1 MRTPRAPFFV
11 VPALLLAASCGG
23 ESTTPS
29 IGTPPA
35 LTSEP
40 GPVGPVLPSA
50 PSVAPEDARSLIDT
64 LSVQERFAREVDQ
77 VDDAQLMAS
86 MMVGQHRAHFVN
98 GFPGLVEFVIL
109 NTGSGWQEK
118 FLLQLP
124 PTMPTGP
131 VPLLVVFH
139 KFGSS
144 HGDVLN
150 TTFFA
155 ETQAR
160 GWYGM
165 APLGARQKH
174 FGNNESQ
181 INTRAA
187 LNLVARLFP
196 VDRQRVY
203 GVGFSMGG
211 GAMANYAARH
221 VDPRGIR
228 FAALVDHTGGVSLS
242 HTWFYEPDDADLDD
256 NTPTPGAN
264 LEVPDI
270 LESYFG
276 GTPAASP
283 FQYQRCSLI
292 DLDPTFG
299 TINPTTNFARNL
311 KSIPTHIWI
320 ANADPMAYLVTQTSA
335 FDGHLQAQGVDHQY
349 TSPPGNTHVWATVD
363 ETAACDWLQTK
374 TLQTPTS
381 QSTLADEDG
390 RWYHFD
396 VEQQATGAFTPFTW
410 DVNAAARRVTISG
423 TRNMK
428 RVSIDSTSAGFA
440 LTGNVTLRVSTAD
453 GTGDRVRLLNV
464 SAAPLGVTRD
474 GLAASGTFDSLTQTF
489 EIVETSSTLHEWVI
503 TFL

>member
-1 MRTPRAPFFV
+1 MRTPRAPFFS
-11 VPALLLAASCGG
+11 VPILLLAAACGEG
-23 ESTTPS
+23 PVSPST
-29 IGTPPA
+29 GLPPA
-35 LTSEP
+35 LSADSEP
-40 GPVGPVLPSA
+40 TAPVLPSA
-50 PSVAPEDARSLIDT
+50 PSVAPEDARSLLDT
-64 LSVQERFAREVDQ
+64 LSVQERFGREVDQ
-77 VDDAQLMAS
+77 VDDAQLMATT
-86 MMVGQHRAHFVN
+86 MAARYRARFVD
-98 GFPGLVEFVIL
+98 GFPGLVEFIML

-124 PTMPTGP
+124 TNPPTGP

-155 ETQAR
+155 ETRAR

-174 FGNNESQ
+174 FGNTESQ

-187 LNLVARLFP
+187 LNLVAHLFSI
-196 VDRQRVY
+196 DRQRVY

-221 VDPRGIR
+221 LDPRGIR
-228 FAALVDHTGGVSLS
+228 FAAMVDHTGGVSLG

-256 NTPTPGAN
+256 DTPMAGNN

-283 FQYQRCSLI
+283 FEYQRCSLI
-292 DLDPTFG
+292 DLDPIFG
-299 TINPTTNFARNL
+299 TIGPTTNFARNL

-320 ANADPMAYLVTQTSA
+320 ADADPMAYLVTQTTA
-335 FDGHLQAQGVDHQY
+335 FDGHLQAQGVGHQF
-349 TSPPGNTHVWATVD
+349 TSPAGNTHVWPTVD
-363 ETAACDWLQTK
+363 EFAACEWLQTK
-374 TLQTPTS
+374 SLQMPTS
-381 QSTLADEDG
+381 QSTLTDENG

-396 VEQQATGAFTPFTW
+396 IEQQAAGAFTPFTW

-423 TRNMK
+423 TRNLQ
-428 RVSIDSTSAGFA
+428 RISIDAASAGFA
-440 LTGNVTLRVSTAD
+440 LSGNVTLRVSTAD

-474 GLAASGTFDSLTQTF
+474 GLAASGTFDALTQTF
-489 EIVETSSTLHEWVI
+489 EIVESSPTLHEWVI